1 MAQVTLG
8 GNPVHTSGDLP
19 ALGASAPAFSL
30 VGADLSEFDAGEF
43 AGKNVILNIFP
54 SIDTPTCATSVRQ
67 FNERA
72 AGMDD
77 TVVVCVSADLPFAM
91 GRFCGAEG
99 IANVKVG
106 STFRSDFGSEYG
118 VTLTDG
124 VLQGVLARA
133 VVVIGPDGTVKHTE
147 LVPEIAQEP
156 ELRRRPRCA
165 VGDARGQTRV
175 VPVTRDEFE
184 HPVEYHAEFGL
195 RCQQLPSSRRR
206 LSKRASGR
214 QAEDLRQRRLRH
226 HAGVGRPRQ
235 HHLARNRSCSS
246 LRRSSVLCQHEFGRS
261 DHRTE
266 QPSVGSGRRIEVVID
281 ESIEVIEIPALDR

>member
-19 ALGASAPAFSL
+19 AVGASAPAFSL

-72 AGMDD
+72 AGMDE

-156 ELRRRPRCA
+156 NY
-165 VGDARGQTRV
+165 DA
-175 VPVTRDEFE
+175 
-184 HPVEYHAEFGL
+184 A
-195 RCQQLPSSRRR
+195 
-206 LSKRASGR
+206 
-214 QAEDLRQRRLRH
+214 
-226 HAGVGRPRQ
+226 
-235 HHLARNRSCSS
+235 LAA
-246 LRRSSVLCQHEFGRS
+246 
-261 DHRTE
+261 
-266 QPSVGSGRRIEVVID
+266 I
-281 ESIEVIEIPALDR
+281 

>member
-19 ALGASAPAFSL
+19 AVGASAPAFSL

-72 AGMDD
+72 AGMDE

-156 ELRRRPRCA
+156 DY
-165 VGDARGQTRV
+165 DA
-175 VPVTRDEFE
+175 
-184 HPVEYHAEFGL
+184 A
-195 RCQQLPSSRRR
+195 
-206 LSKRASGR
+206 
-214 QAEDLRQRRLRH
+214 
-226 HAGVGRPRQ
+226 
-235 HHLARNRSCSS
+235 LA
-246 LRRSSVLCQHEFGRS
+246 
-261 DHRTE
+261 
-266 QPSVGSGRRIEVVID
+266 
-281 ESIEVIEIPALDR
+281 AL